1 MDLDGM
7 EYSLEGLK
15 ACLVDPSSGLIGAA
29 E

>member
-15 ACLVDPSSGLIGAA
+15 ACLVEPSLELIGAG